1 MVEVTQTTGWSA
13 WSSDQAAEARQRYE
27 GHQAR
32 HARTRTEKSERLGK
46 VAQDKLKDLASHSQI
61 TDPTEL
67 ERKRRLIEAALEQA
81 RIRRKN
87 RSG

>member
-1 MVEVTQTTGWSA
+1 
-13 WSSDQAAEARQRYE
+13 
-27 GHQAR
+27 
-32 HARTRTEKSERLGK
+32 
-46 VAQDKLKDLASHSQI
+46 VAQDKMKDLASHSQI

-87 RSG
+87 SSG